1 VAGSLRSFAPADR
14 DRVVELSRVA
24 LARPELQVG
33 NPVWTTPDELESE
46 LADWDP
52 PPEETLFVVD
62 DEGQVVGFGG
72 VELPRGFEHAEL
84 FGPLLATDVRGRK
97 LAMLLLEASLDRART
112 GRATAVFASVGTRNA
127 NGRILLERHGFRPRG
142 APQATYRL
150 RPDDHRPADT
160 APSRVAVRL
169 ATGADLEPALEL
181 YRECFP
187 GGRFSANVWRENI
200 ERGTVYVADDADRA
214 VAVLNIDPGDRWIY
228 HVGVTASER
237 NRGVGG
243 YLLSQALEHYWA
255 RHPGETLGL
264 DVDASNVAAIRLY
277 RRQGFAP
284 WLVLQVFELA
294 LSNGAG

>member
-1 VAGSLRSFAPADR
+1 VVGSLRSFAPADR

-33 NPVWTTPDELESE
+33 NPAWTTRDELESE
-46 LADWDP
+46 LADWVP
-52 PPEETLFVVD
+52 PAEETLFVA
-62 DEGQVVGFGG
+62 DEDGQVVGFGG

-84 FGPLLATDVRGRK
+84 FGPLVATDVRGHK
-97 LAMLLLEASLDRART
+97 LATLLLEASIERAQA
-112 GRATAVFASVGTRNA
+112 GPATAVFASVGTRNA
-127 NGRILLERHGFRPRG
+127 NGRILLERRGFRPRG

-150 RPDDHRPADT
+150 RPSDHRPADA
-160 APSRVAVRL
+160 APNGVAIRL
-169 ATGADLEPALEL
+169 ATDDDLEAALEL

-187 GGRFSANVWRENI
+187 DGRFPATVWRENI
-200 ERGTVYVADDADRA
+200 ERGTVYVAKDAGRV

-243 YLLSQALEHYWA
+243 YLLSSALDDYWA

-284 WLVLQVFELA
+284 WLVLQVFELG
-294 LSNGAG
+294 L